1 MSRRNLSQRSPL
13 HRGPLGWIGLGLIVL
28 GVGLL
33 TTGRADE
40 DAAPPAGAAN
50 DPAILRPAA
59 GPPRSKEPMADA
71 AGPPEATLAP
81 PAAAAADKQP
91 GDKQQPGDKL
101 PADAA
106 DREPIAK
113 DPSAKAPDLRAKD
126 PAAKPEDAAA
136 QPEEPPHLR
145 AGRLIRVPLPITGNV
160 DTQVRRSIERAITDL
175 RASDQRPVLVLEFVP
190 QNKFG
195 EGSNFGRALDLA
207 QYLAGPDLAG
217 IKTVAFLPQSVHGH
231 AVLVVL
237 ACEELVMAPDAE
249 LGAAGIDEP
258 AKKEIDP
265 TYRAAYRQI
274 ASQRRTVPPEL
285 ALGMLDKDLEV
296 LKVETEVSTEY
307 VLRSELNA
315 LRARHNIQSETIVKR
330 PGEFAQFTG
339 REGREAGFVKYLA
352 ADRATLARA
361 LSLPASAV
369 EVDPS
374 LGGDWRPI
382 QVSLKGPIN
391 AAQVSRVERIIED
404 RVRDD
409 DVNFICLRID
419 SPGGDLS
426 ESMSLANFLSS
437 LNRGQVRTVAY
448 IPAQALSDAALV
460 AMACDQVV
468 MNKGALLGG
477 AGAEFI
483 GHEEIKLV
491 TDTVRENLAKN
502 KERPWSLIVALI
514 DPDLPVYR
522 YTQQESG
529 RVAYF
534 SEAEA
539 AEQPDRDKWN
549 RGGAIGELGH
559 QPLQLKG
566 ARAEE
571 LGVAQHVVKDFGEF
585 KEVYGLQNDVAL
597 VEPGWADYLIDAL
610 ASPAVAW
617 ILLLVG
623 GAAFFM
629 ELHAPGVG
637 IGGFVAGVC
646 FLLYFW
652 SRHLDGT
659 AGWLEALLFMAGIC
673 CVLIEIFVLPGSGVF
688 GLGGGLLVI
697 SSLIL
702 ASQTFVLP
710 RNEYQMHQLRDSLL
724 GLAGVGAGIIVA
736 ALVMR
741 HYLPHTPMLR
751 HMLLEPPSD
760 DELADLSQRES
771 LVDFSHLLGQHGVAT
786 TQLTP
791 SGKARFG
798 QAVVDVMSAGAV
810 ISRGAEVVVIE
821 ACGNRVVVRPAES
834 TSPPV

>member
-1 MSRRNLSQRSPL
+1 MSRRNTSRRDSGQRGL
-13 HRGPLGWIGLGLIVL
+13 LGWAGLGLIL
-28 GVGLL
+28 LAVGLL
-33 TTGRADE
+33 TASRADE
-40 DAAPPAGAAN
+40 ASNPARPERRDAADEQESAAKRLVKEGAV
-50 DPAILRPAA
+50 PSSAA
-59 GPPRSKEPMADA
+59 A
-71 AGPPEATLAP
+71 
-81 PAAAAADKQP
+81 PAAAGDEPAALD
-91 GDKQQPGDKL
+91 GKL
-101 PADAA
+101 PAQPVP
-106 DREPIAK
+106 EQ
-113 DPSAKAPDLRAKD
+113 AP
-126 PAAKPEDAAA
+126 E
-136 QPEEPPHLR
+136 LR

-160 DTQVRRSIERAITDL
+160 DIQVRRSIERAVNDL
-175 RASDQRPVLVLEFVP
+175 RSGDQRPVLVLEFVP

-207 QYLAGPDLAG
+207 QYLAGPELGG
-217 IKTVAFLPQSVHGH
+217 IKTVAFLPHSVHGH
-231 AVLVVL
+231 GVLVAL

-249 LGAAGIDEP
+249 LGAAGVDEP

-307 VLRSELNA
+307 VLRSDFNA
-315 LRARHNIQSETIVKR
+315 LRAKHNIQSQTVVKR
-330 PGEFAQFTG
+330 PGEYAQFTG

-352 ADRATLARA
+352 TDRATLARA

-369 EVDPS
+369 EEDPS
-374 LGGDWRPI
+374 QGGDWRPI
-382 QVSLKGPIN
+382 QVSLKGPVT

-404 RVRDD
+404 RMRDD
-409 DVNFICLRID
+409 DVNFVCLRID

-426 ESMSLANFLSS
+426 ESVNLANFLAS

-448 IPAQALSDAALV
+448 IPTQALADAALV

-468 MNKGALLGG
+468 MHKGALLGG
-477 AGAEFI
+477 SGAEFI
-483 GHEEIKLV
+483 GPEETRLV
-491 TDTVRENLAKN
+491 ASTVRENLAKN
-502 KERPWSLIVALI
+502 KERSWSLIVALV
-514 DPDLPVYR
+514 DPDLPVFR
-522 YTQQESG
+522 YTQQDSG

-539 AEQPDRDKWN
+539 GEQPDRDKWN
-549 RGGAIGELGH
+549 RGGAINEVGE
-559 QPLQLKG
+559 PLQLKG
-566 ARAEE
+566 LRAEE

-659 AGWLEALLFMAGIC
+659 AGWLEALLFLAGVC

-710 RNEYQMHQLRDSLL
+710 RNEYQMGQLRDSLL
-724 GLAGVGAGIIVA
+724 GLAAAGAGIIVA

-741 HYLPHTPMLR
+741 RYLPHTPLMR
-751 HMLLEPPSD
+751 HMLLEPPSG
-760 DELADLSQRES
+760 DELADLLQRES
-771 LVDFSHLLGQHGVAT
+771 LVDFSHLVGQQGMAV

-798 QAVVDVMSAGAV
+798 QSIVDVMSAGEV
-810 ISRGAEVVVIE
+810 ISRGAEVVVVE
-821 ACGNRVVVRPAES
+821 ACGNRVIVRPADS
-834 TSPPV
+834 SPSPG